1 MKPDSKI
8 WLYVKERFKSN
19 KKALK
24 LQAKEYERRLETL
37 NHEAAR
43 LSLMIPK
50 EHFDLVIDQI
60 KKEIKIIQL
69 WISNQEG
76 KAARS
81 QWIAISSIIVSI
93 AAIALSF
100 LKK

>member
-1 MKPDSKI
+1 MSRDSKI
-8 WLYVKERFKSN
+8 WIYVKEKFKANSV
-19 KKALK
+19 ARR
-24 LQAKEYERRLETL
+24 LQAKEYERRLAAL

-50 EHFDLVIDQI
+50 EHFDIVVNQM
-60 KKEIKIIQL
+60 KSEIKVIQL

-81 QWIAISSIIVSI
+81 QLIAIVSILVSI
-93 AAIALSF
+93 AAIVLSF
-100 LKK
+100 FRV

>member
-1 MKPDSKI
+1 LKQNSKI

-24 LQAKEYERRLETL
+24 IQAKEYERRLETL

-50 EHFDLVIDQI
+50 EHFDIVISQI
-60 KKEIKIIQL
+60 KKDVQTIQL

-81 QWIAISSIIVSI
+81 QLIAIVSI
-93 AAIALSF
+93 LVSVAAIVLSF
-100 LKK
+100 FKK

>member
-1 MKPDSKI
+1 MKKDSKI
-8 WLYVKERFKSN
+8 WLFVKERFRANSV
-19 KKALK
+19 ARK
-24 LQAKEYERRLETL
+24 LQAKEYERRLAAL

-50 EHFDLVIDQI
+50 EHFDIVVNQM
-60 KKEIKIIQL
+60 KAEIKIIQL

-81 QWIAISSIIVSI
+81 QLISIASIIVAIVSI
-93 AAIALSF
+93 VLSYF
-100 LKK
+100 K